1 MAPAQ
6 MSDFDERLSRIH
18 DFLYAN
24 GSSRT
29 GTSIAR
35 EFSNVVSALKW
46 ASQKSAE
53 AARLD
58 PFKLRLVLEAD
69 PDSCKEVAV
78 DIRRFLKLAK
88 AADKNLDSKAT
99 LESSDICI
107 ARVVAELDGIDLL
120 DRRRD
125 WIGDALEKFRSLEAK
140 RLGGQFFTDQRVTEL
155 AMDLLQVDTASK
167 ELVDICAGT
176 GGFLLAAAR
185 RIRQR
190 GGSTPRLI
198 GLEVDDELVQAGTR
212 SLAGSS
218 VSARIERADS
228 LRHQSEWTAA
238 ARTLVRENSHSLLAS
253 NPPFG
258 AKIKIADKV
267 VLSRFD
273 LARKWSK
280 RRDGTW
286 TVSASLKPTPPDIL
300 FVERNIQLA
309 KPGGRIALVL
319 PYQILSGPQLEYVR
333 EWIFRKT
340 KVIAVVDCPSET
352 FQPWTGTKTSLVLLE
367 KRAHPLEA
375 SQQSENYSIFMS
387 VGKKIGH
394 DRRGKPVLT
403 LDGQIDTDFP
413 SIGASFSRFLA
424 GKTSFG
430 DTHKHSFVVSTREVL
445 SHAEL
450 RLNAVSYTQESA
462 EATDHVKS
470 LAARRGWRE
479 STIGRE
485 VESVFFPGR
494 FRRAYVGPDH
504 PNAVPFLGGSQL
516 LSIEPTDGKFID
528 KTDANFQTCL
538 VERDWILVTRS
549 GSTGIVSSVPENWHG
564 YAMSEHV
571 IRIVPR
577 PNGLPGGYVEA
588 FLSSDLGQ
596 TLISSGVFGSVIDE
610 ITPDHLES
618 IPIPVPVSESAKK
631 LVLDID
637 KAASVSRE
645 RRAEAARAIQEA
657 RELLRQTQR

>member
-1 MAPAQ
+1 

-24 GSSRT
+24 GASRT

-35 EFSNVVSALKW
+35 EFSNIVSALKW
-46 ASQKSAE
+46 ASQNGRGSHL
-53 AARLD
+53 LD
-58 PFKLRLVLEAD
+58 PFKLRLVFEAD
-69 PDSCKEVAV
+69 PDSCKEVAGE
-78 DIRRFLKLAK
+78 IRSFLKLAK
-88 AADKNLDSKAT
+88 AAGKNLESKAI
-99 LESSDICI
+99 LESSDVCI
-107 ARVVAELDGIDLL
+107 ARVVAELDGVDLL
-120 DRRRD
+120 DKRRD
-125 WIGDALEKFRSLEAK
+125 WIGDAHEKFRSLEAK

-155 AMDLLQVDTASK
+155 AMDLLQIEPASK
-167 ELVDICAGT
+167 EIVDICAGT

-190 GGSTPRLI
+190 GGTTPRLI
-198 GLEVDDELVQAGTR
+198 GLEVDDELVRAGVR

-218 VSARIERADS
+218 VIARIERADS
-228 LRHQSEWTAA
+228 LRHQSEWSTAA
-238 ARTLVRENSHSLLAS
+238 GSLVRENSHSLLAS

-258 AKIKIADKV
+258 AKIKIVDKEI
-267 VLSRFD
+267 LSRFD

-286 TVSASLKPTPPDIL
+286 TIAASVKPTPPDIL
-300 FVERNIQLA
+300 FVERNVQLA

-319 PYQILSGPQLEYVR
+319 PYQIISGPQLEYVR
-333 EWIFRKT
+333 EWLFRKT
-340 KVIAVVDCPSET
+340 RVIAVVDCPAET

-367 KRAHPLEA
+367 KRARPLES
-375 SQQSENYSIFMS
+375 SQESENQAIFMS

-403 LDGQIDTDFP
+403 PEGDLDTDFP
-413 SIGASFSRFLA
+413 SIGAAFSKFLS
-424 GKTSFG
+424 GSTSFE
-430 DTHKHSFVVSTREVL
+430 DTHAHSFVITMKDAL

-462 EATDHVKS
+462 EAADQVRM

-494 FRRAYVGPDH
+494 FRRAYVDANH

-538 VERDWILVTRS
+538 VERGWILVTRS
-549 GSTGIVSSVPENWHG
+549 GSTGIVSSVPEHWHG

-571 IRIVPR
+571 IRMIPR
-577 PNGLPGGYVEA
+577 PGGLPGGYIEA
-588 FLSSDLGQ
+588 FLASDLGQ
-596 TLISSGVFGSVIDE
+596 TLISAGVFGSVIDE
-610 ITPDHLES
+610 ITPAHLEA
-618 IPIPVPVSESAKK
+618 IPIPVPVSKSAKK
-631 LVLDID
+631 LVMNID
-637 KAASVSRE
+637 TAARVSRD
-645 RRAEAARAIQEA
+645 RRAEAARAIQMA
-657 RELLRQTQR
+657 RDLLQKSQQ